1 PPAASSRAARNA
13 HRSSPRAG
21 SRLSCGD
28 VMGYVILN
36 SVKRRIND
44 AGEQVEYLPADSLQN
59 YVTGLFVQQPL
70 GPPHLR

>member
-1 PPAASSRAARNA
+1 
-13 HRSSPRAG
+13 
-21 SRLSCGD
+21 
-28 VMGYVILN
+28 MGYVILN